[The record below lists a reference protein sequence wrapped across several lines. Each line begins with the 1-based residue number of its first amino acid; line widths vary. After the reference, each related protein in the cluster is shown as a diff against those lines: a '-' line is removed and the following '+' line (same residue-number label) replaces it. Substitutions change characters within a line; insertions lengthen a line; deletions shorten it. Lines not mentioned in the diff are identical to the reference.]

1 MMLSVCI
8 ATYNG
13 EKYIYEQILSILS
26 QIKSTDEVIISDDN
40 STDKTLEIIKN
51 LNDPRIKLYNNNFK
65 SPIKNFE
72 FLIDNCNGDL
82 IFLSDQDDIWDHK
95 KVRMH
100 LDIYNNN
107 QSTGLVISD
116 IQLIDKN
123 GVSISKKFFNKKFS
137 SSWINNIFF
146 NNYIGCSISFRS
158 SLKNYILPFP
168 KNLPMHDWWIGVIA
182 SLFSNV
188 IYINEKLVFYRI
200 HEHNFT
206 SKNKYSLLKKIQMR
220 VRICIYTLIRI
231 LKFNF

>member
-8 ATYNG
+8 ATHNG
-13 EKYIYEQILSILS
+13 EKFIYEQILSILS
-26 QIKSTDEVIISDDN
+26 QIKSSDEVVISDDN
-40 STDKTLEIIKN
+40 STDKTIEIIKN
-51 LNDPRIKLYNNNFK
+51 FNDPRIKLYNNNFK

-82 IFLSDQDDIWDHK
+82 IFLSDQDDIWARK
-95 KVRMH
+95 KVKMH
-100 LDIYNNN
+100 LDEYNKN

-123 GVSISKKFFNKKFS
+123 GVSIDKKFFIKKFS
-137 SSWINNIFF
+137 SNWINNIFS

-158 SLKNYILPFP
+158 SLKNFILPFP

-206 SKNKYSLLKKIQMR
+206 LKNKYSLLKKIQMR
-220 VRICIYTLIRI
+220 VRICFYALIRT
-231 LKFNF
+231 LKFKF